1 MVRVTQGM
9 VGALALLC
17 LVTVAAY
24 ADPPLTIQALV
35 QNPNR
40 FDGKVV
46 SVVGTI
52 SVYRERAS
60 DTGHPFTVF
69 ALTDGGTSITVF
81 IWNRHP
87 FGNGDRVRV
96 TGTFVRAK
104 SVGTVTFDNEIQAHR
119 IEMAP

>member
-1 MVRVTQGM
+1 MVRVAQGM
-9 VGALALLC
+9 VAALVLLC
-17 LVTVAAY
+17 LVTFAAY

-35 QNPNR
+35 QDPNR
-40 FDGKVV
+40 YDGKVV
-46 SVVGTI
+46 TVVGTI
-52 SVYRERAS
+52 SAYRERAS

-69 ALTDGGTSITVF
+69 ALTDGGTSVTVF

-87 FGNGDRVRV
+87 YGNGDRVRV

-119 IEMAP
+119 IETAP

>member
-1 MVRVTQGM
+1 MMRVAQGM
-9 VGALALLC
+9 AAALALLC
-17 LVTVAAY
+17 LVTLAAY
-24 ADPPLTIQALV
+24 ADPPPTIQALV

-52 SVYRERAS
+52 SAYRERAS

-69 ALTDGGTSITVF
+69 VLSDGSTSVNVF

-96 TGTFVRAK
+96 TGTFLRAK
-104 SVGTVTFDNEIQAHR
+104 SVGTLTFDNEIQAHR